1 VHGPNPGAGC
11 APHEL
16 FSAVRLKIERNRMS
30 NEIAFELQLPNKT
43 TSTLEETAMKKT
55 MLGATV
61 TLAMLCNLPPT
72 MAGEALISFK
82 VLAPET
88 ALELA
93 QATLKA
99 CSDKGYQVAVAV
111 VDRSGIPQVML
122 RDRYAG
128 AHTPGTA
135 TRKAWTATSFR
146 TDTLALAEETL
157 AGKSQSGVRFVENAL
172 MLGGGV
178 LVEAGGS
185 LVGAVGVSGAPSGE
199 LDDACARAG
208 VAAIEEKLM

>member
-1 VHGPNPGAGC
+1 MKGTILKTTVIPGL
-11 APHEL
+11 L
-16 FSAVRLKIERNRMS
+16 FSLAAV
-30 NEIAFELQLPNKT
+30 AA
-43 TSTLEETAMKKT
+43 EE
-55 MLGATV
+55 
-61 TLAMLCNLPPT
+61 P
-72 MAGEALISFK
+72 LISFK
-82 VLAPET
+82 ALTPET

-99 CSDKGYQVAVAV
+99 CREKGYQVAVAV
-111 VDRSGIPQVML
+111 VDRAGTPQVML

-146 TDTLALAEETL
+146 ADTLALAEETQ
-157 AGKSQSGVRFVENAL
+157 AGKPQSGVRFVENAL

-185 LVGAVGVSGAPSGE
+185 MVGAVGVSGAPSGE
-199 LDDACARAG
+199 QDDACARAG

>member
-1 VHGPNPGAGC
+1 MEETVMKGTILKTTVIPGL
-11 APHEL
+11 L
-16 FSAVRLKIERNRMS
+16 FSLAAV
-30 NEIAFELQLPNKT
+30 AA
-43 TSTLEETAMKKT
+43 EE
-55 MLGATV
+55 
-61 TLAMLCNLPPT
+61 P
-72 MAGEALISFK
+72 LISFK
-82 VLAPET
+82 ALTPET

-99 CSDKGYQVAVAV
+99 CREKGYQVAVAV
-111 VDRSGIPQVML
+111 VDRSGTPQVML

-146 TDTLALAEETL
+146 ADTLALAEETQ
-157 AGKSQSGVRFVENAL
+157 AGKPQSGVRFVENAL

-185 LVGAVGVSGAPSGE
+185 MVGAVGVSGAPSGE
-199 LDDACARAG
+199 QDDACARAG

>member
-1 VHGPNPGAGC
+1 LP
-11 APHEL
+11 L
-16 FSAVRLKIERNRMS
+16 FSNYNCLDIP
-30 NEIAFELQLPNKT
+30 ITQ
-43 TSTLEETAMKKT
+43 EENVMKT
-55 MLGATV
+55 MIPRAALILG
-61 TLAMLCNLPPT
+61 MLGNLTPAA
-72 MAGEALISFK
+72 AGEALVSFK
-82 VLAPET
+82 VLTPET

-99 CSDKGYQVAVAV
+99 CREKGYQVAVAV
-111 VDRSGIPQVML
+111 VDRSGTPQVML

-146 TDTLALAEETL
+146 ADTLALAEETQ
-157 AGKSQSGVRFVENAL
+157 ADKPQSGVRFVEDAL

-178 LVEAGGS
+178 LVEAAGS
-185 LVGAVGVSGAPSGE
+185 MVGAVGVSGAPSGE
-199 LDDACARAG
+199 QDDACGRAG